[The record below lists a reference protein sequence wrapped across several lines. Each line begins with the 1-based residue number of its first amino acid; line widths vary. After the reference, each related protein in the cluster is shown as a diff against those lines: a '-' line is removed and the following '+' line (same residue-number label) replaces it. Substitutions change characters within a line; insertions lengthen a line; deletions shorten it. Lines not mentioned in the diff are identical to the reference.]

1 MMNKDNTTPIIVFDG
16 VCNLCNGAVQFLL
29 KRDKRDALRFTA
41 MQSEVAKE
49 LLVTYQ
55 VPTNVDSFVFI
66 NGNKYYIK
74 STAALQVSKYL
85 SGLWKVFYLCIIIPV
100 PIRDFIYDWVAK
112 NRFKW
117 FGRRTECMLPTPET
131 KKKFLN

>member
-1 MMNKDNTTPIIVFDG
+1 MNNDNTTPIIIFDG

-41 MQSEVAKE
+41 MQSEAAKE

-55 VPTNVDSFVFI
+55 IPTNVDSFVFI
-66 NGNKYYIK
+66 DGNNFYVK

-85 SGLWKVFYLCIIIPV
+85 PGLWKVFYLCRIIPV
-100 PIRDFIYDWVAK
+100 PIRDYVYDWVAK
-112 NRFKW
+112 NRYKW
-117 FGRRTECMLPTPET
+117 FGRRTECMLPTPEI